1 MNTNPQFK
9 IILYLMI
16 PPILW
21 AGNAVAGKFAS
32 AFIGPFSLSF
42 YRWLFASGLL
52 LIIAAKPL
60 YLSRSIL
67 LENWKSLAILGIL
80 GTGMFN
86 TLLYLGLNSTSASNT
101 GIIQATLPIMI
112 ILLNYF
118 MGMERA
124 SATQIAG
131 MIISL
136 TGVVWVITQGE
147 LMRLLQFELNPGDL
161 IILVAVF
168 TWALYSVLLKKL
180 RPTALPTLPFLAIQF
195 LVGLAFI
202 FPFFVYEQ
210 SQGSSILWNKQT
222 VLVLTYVAIFPSLIA
237 FFFWQQGVAMGG
249 ANIAGFISPLITVF
263 TAALAYIFLHE
274 SLNSAQI
281 TGAILVISGVI
292 LALSNSL
299 RAKTG

>member
-1 MNTNPQFK
+1 MNANSQLK
-9 IILYLMI
+9 IVIYLMI

-21 AGNAVAGKFAS
+21 AGNAVIGKFAS
-32 AFIGPFSLSF
+32 DFIGPFSLSF
-42 YRWLFASGLL
+42 YRWLLASGLL

-60 YLSRSIL
+60 YLSRSVL
-67 LENWKSLAILGIL
+67 LKNWKSLAILGIL
-80 GTGMFN
+80 GTGIFN
-86 TLLYLGLNSTSASNT
+86 TLLYLGLNSTSASNA
-101 GIIQATLPIMI
+101 GIVLATLPIMI

-118 MGMERA
+118 MGFERT
-124 SATQIAG
+124 STIQIIG

-147 LMRLLQFELNPGDL
+147 LIRLLQFKLNPGDL

-180 RPTALPTLPFLAIQF
+180 RPADLPTLPFLAIQF
-195 LVGLAFI
+195 LVGLVFI
-202 FPFFVYEQ
+202 FPFFAYEQ
-210 SQGSSILWNKQT
+210 SQSVSIIWNKQT
-222 VLVLTYVAIFPSLIA
+222 LLILAYVAIFPSLIA

-263 TAALAYIFLHE
+263 TAALAYFFLHE
-274 SLNSAQI
+274 SLSNAQI

-292 LALSNSL
+292 LALSNSF
-299 RAKTG
+299 RAKAG

>member
-1 MNTNPQFK
+1 
-9 IILYLMI
+9 MI

-32 AFIGPFSLSF
+32 DFIGPFSLSF
-42 YRWLFASGLL
+42 YRWLIASALL

-67 LENWKSLAILGIL
+67 LKNWKALAILGIL

-118 MGMERA
+118 MGMERTN
-124 SATQIAG
+124 ATQVVG

-147 LMRLLQFELNPGDL
+147 LMRLLQFKLNPGDL
-161 IILVAVF
+161 IILLAVF

-180 RPTALPTLPFLAIQF
+180 RPVDLPTLPFLAIQF

-210 SQGSSILWNKQT
+210 SQGSSILWNRQT
-222 VLVLTYVAIFPSLIA
+222 LLVLAYVAIFPSLIA

-263 TAALAYIFLHE
+263 TAALAYIFLNE

-292 LALSNSL
+292 LALSNSF